1 VLCEC
6 GQACEFESGAFHNP
20 VTSENRSLSE
30 LPSGCRD
37 EVFVFPGDV
46 AFREVVDVVGAD
58 AEVLECNSVVLV
70 DTSGAAKRVWG
81 A

>member
-1 VLCEC
+1 
-6 GQACEFESGAFHNP
+6 
-20 VTSENRSLSE
+20 LSE